1 MSMPLIRRGQN
12 SDLEPV
18 AAIQRSSP
26 GAAQWTVADYLGHDF
41 RVAVEDGHV
50 AGFLVARRVA
60 PDEAELLNIAVA
72 PEFRRKRVAR
82 DLLGALLADT
92 RGTLFLEVR
101 ESNTAAR
108 KLYKSIGFQEVSV
121 RRDYYENPPETA
133 IVMKFHSC

>member
-1 MSMPLIRRGQN
+1 MPLNRRGEPG
-12 SDLEPV
+12 DLEEV
-18 AAIQRSSP
+18 GAIQRSSP
-26 GAAQWTVADYLGHDF
+26 GAALWPVADYLEHDF

-50 AGFLVARRVA
+50 VGFLVARRVS

-72 PEFRRKRVAR
+72 PEFRRKHVAR
-82 DLLGALLADT
+82 DLLGTLLADT

-108 KLYKSIGFQEVSV
+108 KLYKSIGFQEVSI